1 MLPIYMR
8 RMRNN
13 NLKIRVAGSSCH
25 PQWHFW
31 QKGYPFWI
39 PFEDPCFPLYNLI
52 AVSAMSFKYEQIT
65 KPDPFPDF
73 ITDILL
79 QCMCWPF
86 WAFLLTEMTD
96 FPILSYT
103 STSEISCLSLYQ
115 KPEKSPPELHR
126 IGHHRK
132 YPWTR
137 VRFQL
142 VAIFM
147 RVCDLLYYPWVKG
160 RSSLLRV
167 LTVSIPL
174 SILLSIFDRDP
185 LP

>member
-1 MLPIYMR
+1 MTFLTE
-8 RMRNN
+8 
-13 NLKIRVAGSSCH
+13 RV
-25 PQWHFW
+25 PLLNT
-31 QKGYPFWI
+31 
-39 PFEDPCFPLYNLI
+39 FEDPCFPLYNLI
-52 AVSAMSFKYEQIT
+52 AVSALSFKYEQIT
-65 KPDPFPDF
+65 RPDPFPDF
-73 ITDILL
+73 ITAILL

-86 WAFLLTEMTD
+86 WTFLLTEMTD

-103 STSEISCLSLYQ
+103 STSEICCLSLYQ
-115 KPEKSPPELHR
+115 KPEKVTPELHR

-132 YPWTR
+132 YPGTR

-147 RVCDLLYYPWVKG
+147 CVCDLLYYPWVKG

-174 SILLSIFDRDP
+174 SILLSICDRGP